1 VLLSRQLH
9 LLKNIWLVLH
19 DGIID
24 FRNYFWIRDVD
35 MALRGSSHVTF
46 DEFRLVFLDQA
57 TIFDLFTAGI
67 IILVVGQI
75 LFHVLIDVC
84 QERLIRFI
92 FHIAFLFVLKPLVR
106 QEMILKVIKYGIVVH
121 DLRL

>member
-1 VLLSRQLH
+1 
-9 LLKNIWLVLH
+9 
-19 DGIID
+19 
-24 FRNYFWIRDVD
+24 

-46 DEFRLVFLDQA
+46 DEFRLVYLDQA
-57 TIFDLFTAGI
+57 IIFDLFTTGI
-67 IILVVGQI
+67 IILVIGQI

-92 FHIAFLFVLKPLVR
+92 FHISFLFVLKRLVR
-106 QEMILKVIKYGIVVH
+106 PAMIVKVVKYGIVVH